1 MFVGSHELT
10 IDAKNRVSIPFSV
23 RSKMN
28 TDADGRGFYVVPGRR
43 PGTLAIHP
51 EKPFEAA
58 RKALPAADSLS
69 AEAYE
74 WRQWESAVAAFVD
87 PDAQG
92 RILIPDRLLRKAG
105 IRGEVTLAGVGS
117 HLELWNRADY
127 TAFEDGKWPSYAQER
142 EKAISEM
149 NRLSADPARRT

>member
-1 MFVGSHELT
+1 MFVGSYELT

-28 TDADGRGFYVVPGRR
+28 TETDGRGFYVVPGRR
-43 PGTLAIHP
+43 PGTLAIHA

-58 RKALPAADSLS
+58 LKAAPSSDLLS
-69 AEAYE
+69 TELYE
-74 WRQWESAVAAFVD
+74 WMQWERSVAVFVD

-92 RILIPDRLLRKAG
+92 RILIPDKLLKRVG
-105 IRGEVTLAGVGS
+105 IRGEVTLAGVGT

-127 TAFEDGKWPSYAQER
+127 AAFEDGKWPTYAQAR

-149 NRLSADPARRT
+149 NRLSAESARRL